1 MKKIPARSSNPY
13 LVLYEDAIKHAAY
26 RVKLEADQV
35 GKSWVDGYKGL
46 LKTIEDYVWK
56 AQELVSSDRH
66 QKALVRLGNLKQAA
80 TGLADGKPIPEETKQ
95 QLILRLDVLNDKPA
109 GDSFD

>member
-1 MKKIPARSSNPY
+1 MKKAPARSSNPY
-13 LVLYEDAIKHAAY
+13 LVLYEDAIKHASY

-35 GKSWVDGYKGL
+35 GKSWIDGYKGL

-66 QKALVRLGNLKQAA
+66 QKALVKLGSLKQMAGRFA
-80 TGLADGKPIPEETKQ
+80 GDKPMPEETKQ
-95 QLILRLDVLNDKPA
+95 QLILRLDVLNDRPTA
-109 GDSFD
+109 ESFD